1 MKMYA
6 LRVMFPAPAKNAAAG
21 NLWMLQC
28 AIYCTGTDTTA
39 YPISRTITFASHRPA
54 YARCRCAA
62 TTLTREKESIMTPI
76 VNLEG
81 KVGLITGIA
90 NEKSISTGVAEACAQ
105 AGATLII
112 TYQNE
117 KTRAFI
123 EPVIHRL
130 GVEDVHLLDVTRPE
144 TMDAAFGAIEARHG
158 KLDFAIHS
166 MAFAKRDDLHGRVVD
181 TSADGFALA
190 MDVSTHSF
198 VRLAKKAEP
207 LLEKAGGGALVTM
220 TYLGSEKV
228 IPNYG
233 VMGLCKAALEAAT
246 RYMAAELGAKGI
258 RVNAVSPGPLMTRAA
273 SGIAGFDGLMAA
285 AVERSPMHALVT
297 PEDIGALTAF
307 LVSDAGRLISGGVH
321 FVDAGYNI
329 MA

>member
-1 MKMYA
+1 M
-6 LRVMFPAPAKNAAAG
+6 
-21 NLWMLQC
+21 Q
-28 AIYCTGTDTTA
+28 
-39 YPISRTITFASHRPA
+39 
-54 YARCRCAA
+54 
-62 TTLTREKESIMTPI
+62 PI
-76 VNLEG
+76 VDLQG

-105 AGATLII
+105 AGARLVI

-117 KTRAFI
+117 RTRAFI

-130 GVEDVHLLDVTRPE
+130 GVEDVYLLDATRPE
-144 TMDAAFGAIEARHG
+144 TQQEVFERIRARFG
-158 KLDFAIHS
+158 KLDFAVHS

-198 VRLAKKAEP
+198 IRLARMCEP
-207 LLEKAGGGALVTM
+207 LMELAGGGSLVTM

-233 VMGLCKAALEAAT
+233 MMGLCKAALEAAT
-246 RYMAAELGAKGI
+246 RYLAAELGPRNI

-285 AVERSPMHALVT
+285 AVDRAPMHRLVT

-307 LVSDAGRLISGGVH
+307 LVSDAGRLVTGGVH
-321 FVDAGYNI
+321 FLDAGYNI

>member
-1 MKMYA
+1 MK
-6 LRVMFPAPAKNAAAG
+6 
-21 NLWMLQC
+21 
-28 AIYCTGTDTTA
+28 
-39 YPISRTITFASHRPA
+39 PII
-54 YARCRCAA
+54 
-62 TTLTREKESIMTPI
+62 
-76 VNLEG
+76 NLEG

-90 NEKSISTGVAEACAQ
+90 NEKSISTGVAESCIE
-105 AGATLII
+105 AGAKVII

-117 KTRAFI
+117 KTLSFL
-123 EPVIHRL
+123 EPIVSRL
-130 GVEDVHLLDVTRPE
+130 GVEDVLLLDVTKPE
-144 TMDAAFGAIEARHG
+144 TMDEVFAKIDAKYG

-198 VRLAKKAEP
+198 VRLARKAEP
-207 LLEKAGGGALVTM
+207 LLEKAGGGSLITM

-228 IPNYG
+228 IANYG

-246 RYMAAELGAKGI
+246 RYMAFELGSKNI

-285 AVERSPMHALVT
+285 AVDRSPLHRLVT
-297 PEDIGALTAF
+297 PEDIGALVSF
-307 LVSDAGRLISGGVH
+307 LVSDAGRNMSGGVH

-329 MA
+329 IG

>member
-1 MKMYA
+1 
-6 LRVMFPAPAKNAAAG
+6 
-21 NLWMLQC
+21 
-28 AIYCTGTDTTA
+28 
-39 YPISRTITFASHRPA
+39 
-54 YARCRCAA
+54 
-62 TTLTREKESIMTPI
+62 MTPI
-76 VNLEG
+76 INLQG

-123 EPVIHRL
+123 EPILGRL
-130 GVEDVHLLDVTRPE
+130 GVADAFLLDVTKPE
-144 TMDAAFGAIEARHG
+144 TMAEVFAAIDARYG
-158 KLDFAIHS
+158 KLDFALHS

-181 TSADGFALA
+181 TSPDGFALA

-198 VRLAKKAEP
+198 VRLAKMVEP
-207 LLEKAGGGALVTM
+207 LMVKAGGGSLVTM

-246 RYMAAELGAKGI
+246 RYLAAELGEKNI

-285 AVERSPMHALVT
+285 AVERSPMHSLVT

-329 MA
+329 MG

>member
-1 MKMYA
+1 
-6 LRVMFPAPAKNAAAG
+6 
-21 NLWMLQC
+21 
-28 AIYCTGTDTTA
+28 
-39 YPISRTITFASHRPA
+39 
-54 YARCRCAA
+54 
-62 TTLTREKESIMTPI
+62 MTPL
-76 VNLEG
+76 VNLTG

-90 NEKSISTGVAEACAQ
+90 NEKSISTGVAECCIE
-105 AGATLII
+105 AGATVII

-117 KTRAFI
+117 KTRAFL
-123 EPVIHRL
+123 EPIVHRL
-130 GVEDVHLLDVTRPE
+130 GIEHVLLMDVTHPQ
-144 TMDAAFGAIEARHG
+144 TIDAVFAHIDQTFG

-198 VRLAKKAEP
+198 VRLAKRCEP
-207 LLEKAGGGALVTM
+207 LMDKAGGGSLITM

-246 RYMAAELGAKGI
+246 RYMAAELGAKNI

-285 AVERSPMHALVT
+285 AIERAPMHALVT

-307 LVSDAGRLISGGVH
+307 LVSDAGRLITGGVH
-321 FVDAGYNI
+321 FVDAGYNV
-329 MA
+329 MG

>member
-1 MKMYA
+1 M
-6 LRVMFPAPAKNAAAG
+6 N
-21 NLWMLQC
+21 
-28 AIYCTGTDTTA
+28 
-39 YPISRTITFASHRPA
+39 
-54 YARCRCAA
+54 
-62 TTLTREKESIMTPI
+62 PI
-76 VNLEG
+76 VNLAG

-90 NEKSISTGVAEACAQ
+90 NEKSISTGVAEACVE

-123 EPVIHRL
+123 EPVLARL
-130 GVEDVHLLDVTRPE
+130 GIEHAYLLDVTDPAC
-144 TMDAAFGAIEARHG
+144 MDDTFAKIEASFG

-181 TSADGFALA
+181 TSADGFAMA

-207 LLEKAGGGALVTM
+207 LLEKAGGGSLVTM

-228 IPNYG
+228 IANYG

-246 RYMAAELGAKGI
+246 RYLAFELGPKGI

-273 SGIAGFDGLMAA
+273 SGIAGFDGLMAQ
-285 AVERSPMHALVT
+285 AVERAPMHSLVT

-307 LVSDAGRLISGGVH
+307 LVSDAGRFVTGGIH

-329 MA
+329 MG

>member
-1 MKMYA
+1 
-6 LRVMFPAPAKNAAAG
+6 
-21 NLWMLQC
+21 
-28 AIYCTGTDTTA
+28 
-39 YPISRTITFASHRPA
+39 
-54 YARCRCAA
+54 
-62 TTLTREKESIMTPI
+62 MTPI
-76 VNLEG
+76 INLEG

-123 EPVIHRL
+123 EPILTRL
-130 GVEDVHLLDVTRPE
+130 GVKDAYLLDVTKPE
-144 TMDAAFGAIEARHG
+144 TMGEVFAKIDADYG
-158 KLDFAIHS
+158 KLDFVLHS

-198 VRLAKKAEP
+198 VRLAKMTEP
-207 LLEKAGGGALVTM
+207 LLVKAGGGSLVTM

-246 RYMAAELGAKGI
+246 RYLAAELGEKNI

-285 AVERSPMHALVT
+285 AVDRSPMHSLVT

-329 MA
+329 MG

>member
-1 MKMYA
+1 
-6 LRVMFPAPAKNAAAG
+6 
-21 NLWMLQC
+21 
-28 AIYCTGTDTTA
+28 
-39 YPISRTITFASHRPA
+39 
-54 YARCRCAA
+54 
-62 TTLTREKESIMTPI
+62 MTPI
-76 VNLEG
+76 INLQG

-112 TYQNE
+112 TYQND

-123 EPVIHRL
+123 EPILARL
-130 GVEDVHLLDVTRPE
+130 GVKDAFLLDVTKPE
-144 TMDAAFGAIEARHG
+144 TMTDVFAEIDARYG
-158 KLDFAIHS
+158 KLDFALHS

-198 VRLAKKAEP
+198 VRLAKMVEP
-207 LLEKAGGGALVTM
+207 LMIKAGGGSLVTM

-246 RYMAAELGAKGI
+246 RYLAAELGEKNI

-285 AVERSPMHALVT
+285 AVERSPMHSLVT

-329 MA
+329 IG

>member
-1 MKMYA
+1 MK
-6 LRVMFPAPAKNAAAG
+6 
-21 NLWMLQC
+21 
-28 AIYCTGTDTTA
+28 
-39 YPISRTITFASHRPA
+39 
-54 YARCRCAA
+54 
-62 TTLTREKESIMTPI
+62 PI

-90 NEKSISTGVAEACAQ
+90 NEKSISTGVAEACVQ
-105 AGATLII
+105 AGATLVIS
-112 TYQNE
+112 YQNE

-123 EPVIHRL
+123 EPVINRL
-130 GVEDVHLLDVTRPE
+130 GVKDVYLMDVTQPE
-144 TMDAAFGAIEARHG
+144 TLSSVGSAIAERFG
-158 KLDFAIHS
+158 KLDFAVHS

-181 TSADGFALA
+181 TSPDGFALA

-198 VRLAKKAEP
+198 VRMARMVEP
-207 LLEKAGGGALVTM
+207 LMEKAGGGSLITM

-246 RYMAAELGAKGI
+246 RYLAAELGSKRI

-307 LVSDAGRLISGGVH
+307 LVSDAGRLVTGGVH
-321 FVDAGYNI
+321 YVDAGYNI

>member
-1 MKMYA
+1 M
-6 LRVMFPAPAKNAAAG
+6 
-21 NLWMLQC
+21 Q
-28 AIYCTGTDTTA
+28 AIVDL
-39 YPISRTITFASHRPA
+39 S
-54 YARCRCAA
+54 
-62 TTLTREKESIMTPI
+62 E
-76 VNLEG
+76 

-90 NEKSISTGVAEACAQ
+90 NEKSISTGVAESCVE
-105 AGATLII
+105 AGAKLIV
-112 TYQNE
+112 TYQND

-123 EPVIHRL
+123 EPVVHRL
-130 GVEDVHLLDVTRPE
+130 GVEHVYALDVTRPE
-144 TMDAAFGAIEARHG
+144 TMADVQAKILAHFG

-181 TSADGFALA
+181 TSADGFAMA

-198 VRLAKKAEP
+198 VRMAKMVES
-207 LLEKAGGGALVTM
+207 LMEKAGGGSLITM

-228 IPNYG
+228 IANYG

-246 RYMAAELGAKGI
+246 RYMACELGPKNI

-273 SGIAGFDGLMAA
+273 SGIARFDDLMASA
-285 AVERSPMHALVT
+285 IERAPMHSLVT

-307 LVSDAGRLISGGVH
+307 LVSDAGRLITGGIH

-329 MA
+329 VG

>member
-1 MKMYA
+1 MK
-6 LRVMFPAPAKNAAAG
+6 
-21 NLWMLQC
+21 
-28 AIYCTGTDTTA
+28 
-39 YPISRTITFASHRPA
+39 PII
-54 YARCRCAA
+54 
-62 TTLTREKESIMTPI
+62 
-76 VNLEG
+76 NLEG

-90 NEKSISTGVAEACAQ
+90 NEKSISTGVAEACIE
-105 AGATLII
+105 AGAKVVI

-117 KTRAFI
+117 KTLAFI
-123 EPVIHRL
+123 EPIVSRL
-130 GVEDVHLLDVTRPE
+130 GVEDVMLLDVTKPE
-144 TMDAAFGAIEARHG
+144 IVDDVFAQIDAKYG

-198 VRLAKKAEP
+198 LRLARKAEP
-207 LLEKAGGGALVTM
+207 LLEKAGGGSLITM

-228 IPNYG
+228 IANYG

-246 RYMAAELGAKGI
+246 RYMAFELGPKNI
-258 RVNAVSPGPLMTRAA
+258 RVNAISPGPLMTRAA

-285 AVERSPMHALVT
+285 AVDRSPLHRLVT
-297 PEDIGALTAF
+297 PEDIGALVSF
-307 LVSDAGRLISGGVH
+307 LVSDAGRNMSGGVH

-329 MA
+329 IG

>member
-1 MKMYA
+1 M
-6 LRVMFPAPAKNAAAG
+6 
-21 NLWMLQC
+21 Q
-28 AIYCTGTDTTA
+28 AIVDL
-39 YPISRTITFASHRPA
+39 S
-54 YARCRCAA
+54 
-62 TTLTREKESIMTPI
+62 
-76 VNLEG
+76 G

-90 NEKSISTGVAEACAQ
+90 NEKSIPTGVAESCVE
-105 AGATLII
+105 AGAKLVV
-112 TYQNE
+112 TYQND

-130 GVEDVHLLDVTRPE
+130 GVEHVYALDVTRPE
-144 TMDAAFGAIEARHG
+144 TMDEVQAKIAEHFG

-181 TSADGFALA
+181 TSADGFAVA

-198 VRLAKKAEP
+198 VRMAKMVEP
-207 LLEKAGGGALVTM
+207 LMEKAGGGSLITM

-228 IPNYG
+228 IANYG

-246 RYMAAELGAKGI
+246 RYMACELGPKNI

-273 SGIAGFDGLMAA
+273 SGIARFDDLMASA
-285 AVERSPMHALVT
+285 IERAPMHSLVT

-307 LVSDAGRLISGGVH
+307 LVSDAGRLITGGVH

-329 MA
+329 VG

>member
-1 MKMYA
+1 M
-6 LRVMFPAPAKNAAAG
+6 
-21 NLWMLQC
+21 
-28 AIYCTGTDTTA
+28 
-39 YPISRTITFASHRPA
+39 
-54 YARCRCAA
+54 
-62 TTLTREKESIMTPI
+62 EPI
-76 VNLEG
+76 VDLSG

-90 NEKSISTGVAEACAQ
+90 NEKSISTGVAESCVD
-105 AGATLII
+105 AGAKVVI

-117 KTRAFI
+117 KTLAFI
-123 EPVIHRL
+123 EPIVHRL
-130 GVEDVHLLDVTRPE
+130 GLEHVCLMDVTKPE
-144 TMDAAFGAIEARHG
+144 TVAETMSHIDSAFG

-198 VRLAKKAEP
+198 VRLAKAVEP
-207 LLEKAGGGALVTM
+207 LMEKAGGGSLITM

-246 RYMAAELGAKGI
+246 RYMACELGQKGI

-273 SGIAGFDGLMAA
+273 SGIARFDDLMAS

-307 LVSDAGRLISGGVH
+307 LVSDAGRLITGGVH

-329 MA
+329 IG

>member
-1 MKMYA
+1 MK
-6 LRVMFPAPAKNAAAG
+6 
-21 NLWMLQC
+21 
-28 AIYCTGTDTTA
+28 
-39 YPISRTITFASHRPA
+39 
-54 YARCRCAA
+54 
-62 TTLTREKESIMTPI
+62 PI

-90 NEKSISTGVAEACAQ
+90 NEKSISTGVAEACAE
-105 AGATLII
+105 AGAKLVI
-112 TYQNE
+112 TYQND

-130 GVEDVHLLDVTRPE
+130 GVEHAYLLDVTRPE
-144 TMDAAFGAIEARHG
+144 TLADVYTQIERNFG
-158 KLDFAIHS
+158 KLDFAVHS

-181 TSADGFALA
+181 TSPDGFALA

-198 VRLAKKAEP
+198 VRLAKMVEP
-207 LLEKAGGGALVTM
+207 LMEKAGGGSLITM

-246 RYMAAELGAKGI
+246 RYMAFELGEKNI

-273 SGIAGFDGLMAA
+273 SGIAGFDGLMAT
-285 AVERSPMHALVT
+285 AVERSPMHRLVT

>member
-1 MKMYA
+1 MKP
-6 LRVMFPAPAKNAAAG
+6 L
-21 NLWMLQC
+21 
-28 AIYCTGTDTTA
+28 
-39 YPISRTITFASHRPA
+39 
-54 YARCRCAA
+54 
-62 TTLTREKESIMTPI
+62 

-90 NEKSISTGVAEACAQ
+90 NEKSISTGVAEACVE
-105 AGATLII
+105 AGAKVVI

-123 EPVIHRL
+123 EPIMNRL
-130 GVEDVHLLDVTRPE
+130 GIENAYMMDVTRPE
-144 TMDAAFGAIEARHG
+144 TLTDVYEKIDAAYG
-158 KLDFAIHS
+158 KLDFALHS

-198 VRLAKKAEP
+198 VRLAKMVEP
-207 LLEKAGGGALVTM
+207 LLVKAGGGSLVTM

-228 IPNYG
+228 IANYG

-246 RYMAAELGAKGI
+246 RYMAYELGSKNI

-285 AVERSPMHALVT
+285 AVDRSPMHSLVT

-307 LVSDAGRLISGGVH
+307 LVSDAGRLITGGVH
-321 FVDAGYNI
+321 FVDAGYNV

>member
-1 MKMYA
+1 
-6 LRVMFPAPAKNAAAG
+6 
-21 NLWMLQC
+21 
-28 AIYCTGTDTTA
+28 
-39 YPISRTITFASHRPA
+39 
-54 YARCRCAA
+54 
-62 TTLTREKESIMTPI
+62 MTPI
-76 VNLEG
+76 INLAG
-81 KVGLITGIA
+81 KIGLITGIA
-90 NEKSISTGVAEACAQ
+90 NEKSISTGVAEACAR
-105 AGATLII
+105 AGARLVV

-117 KTRAFI
+117 RTRPFI
-123 EPVIHRL
+123 DPVVRRL
-130 GVEDVHLLDVTRPE
+130 GVEDVFLLDVIRPE
-144 TMDAAFGAIEARHG
+144 TIDALFAEIDARHG

-198 VRLAKKAEP
+198 VRLAAKAEP
-207 LLEKAGGGALVTM
+207 LMIKAGGGALVTM

-246 RYMAAELGAKGI
+246 RYLAAELGRSRI

-285 AVERSPMHALVT
+285 AVERSPMHSLVT
-297 PEDIGALTAF
+297 PEDVGALTAF

>member
-1 MKMYA
+1 MK
-6 LRVMFPAPAKNAAAG
+6 
-21 NLWMLQC
+21 
-28 AIYCTGTDTTA
+28 
-39 YPISRTITFASHRPA
+39 PII
-54 YARCRCAA
+54 
-62 TTLTREKESIMTPI
+62 
-76 VNLEG
+76 NLEG

-90 NEKSISTGVAEACAQ
+90 NEKSISTGVAESCIE
-105 AGATLII
+105 AGAKVII

-117 KTRAFI
+117 KTLAFL
-123 EPVIHRL
+123 EPIVSRL
-130 GVEDVHLLDVTRPE
+130 GVEDVLLLDVTKPE
-144 TMDAAFGAIEARHG
+144 TMDEVFAKIDAKYG

-198 VRLAKKAEP
+198 LRLARKAEP
-207 LLEKAGGGALVTM
+207 LLEKAGGGSLITM

-228 IPNYG
+228 IANYG

-246 RYMAAELGAKGI
+246 RYMAFELGPKNI
-258 RVNAVSPGPLMTRAA
+258 RVNAISPGPLMTRAA

-285 AVERSPMHALVT
+285 AVDRSPLHRLVT
-297 PEDIGALTAF
+297 PEDIGALVSF
-307 LVSDAGRLISGGVH
+307 LVSDAGRNMSGGVH

-329 MA
+329 IG

>member
-1 MKMYA
+1 M
-6 LRVMFPAPAKNAAAG
+6 AP
-21 NLWMLQC
+21 
-28 AIYCTGTDTTA
+28 I
-39 YPISRTITFASHRPA
+39 I
-54 YARCRCAA
+54 
-62 TTLTREKESIMTPI
+62 
-76 VNLEG
+76 NLEG

-105 AGATLII
+105 AGATLIV

-123 EPVIHRL
+123 EPVVHRL
-130 GVEDVHLLDVTRPE
+130 GIKDVFLLDVTQPE
-144 TMDAAFGAIEARHG
+144 TMDTAFAEIEARYG
-158 KLDFAIHS
+158 KLDFALHS

-181 TSADGFALA
+181 TSPDGFALA

-198 VRLAKKAEP
+198 IRLARKAEP

-246 RYMAAELGAKGI
+246 RYLAAELGAKNI

-285 AVERSPMHALVT
+285 AVERSPMHRLVT

-307 LVSDAGRLISGGVH
+307 LVSDAGKLVSGGVH

-329 MA
+329 MG

>member
-1 MKMYA
+1 M
-6 LRVMFPAPAKNAAAG
+6 RSIF
-21 NLWMLQC
+21 NL
-28 AIYCTGTDTTA
+28 D
-39 YPISRTITFASHRPA
+39 
-54 YARCRCAA
+54 
-62 TTLTREKESIMTPI
+62 
-76 VNLEG
+76 G
-81 KVGLITGIA
+81 KIGLITGIA
-90 NEKSISTGVAEACAQ
+90 NEKSISAGVAEACAD
-105 AGATLII
+105 AGAKLII

-123 EPVIHRL
+123 EPIINRL
-130 GVEDVHLLDVTRPE
+130 GVEDVYLLDVTHPE
-144 TMDAAFGAIEARHG
+144 TLTQVYDEINSKYG

-198 VRLAKKAEP
+198 VRMAKMVEP
-207 LLEKAGGGALVTM
+207 LMEKAGGGSLITM

-246 RYMAAELGAKGI
+246 RYLAAELGAKNI
-258 RVNAVSPGPLMTRAA
+258 RVNALSPGPLMTRAA
-273 SGIAGFDGLMAA
+273 SGIAGFDGLMAI
-285 AVERSPMHALVT
+285 AVERAPMHRLVT

-307 LVSDAGRLISGGVH
+307 LVSDAGRLVTGGVH

>member
-1 MKMYA
+1 MK
-6 LRVMFPAPAKNAAAG
+6 
-21 NLWMLQC
+21 
-28 AIYCTGTDTTA
+28 
-39 YPISRTITFASHRPA
+39 PII
-54 YARCRCAA
+54 
-62 TTLTREKESIMTPI
+62 
-76 VNLEG
+76 NLEG

-90 NEKSISTGVAEACAQ
+90 NEKSISTGVAEACID
-105 AGATLII
+105 AGAKVII

-117 KTRAFI
+117 KTLAFI
-123 EPVIHRL
+123 EPIVSRL
-130 GVEDVHLLDVTRPE
+130 GVEDVMLLDVTKPE
-144 TMDAAFGAIEARHG
+144 IVDDVFAQIDAKYG

-198 VRLAKKAEP
+198 LRLARKAEP
-207 LLEKAGGGALVTM
+207 LLEKAGGGSLITM

-228 IPNYG
+228 IANYG

-246 RYMAAELGAKGI
+246 RYMAFELGPKNI
-258 RVNAVSPGPLMTRAA
+258 RVNAISPGPLMTRAA

-285 AVERSPMHALVT
+285 AVDRSPLHRLVT
-297 PEDIGALTAF
+297 PEDIGALVSF
-307 LVSDAGRLISGGVH
+307 LVSDAGRNMSGGVH

-329 MA
+329 IG

>member
-1 MKMYA
+1 MTRVLTLNLQHGLLGDTGAVAGPEELDDA
-6 LRVMFPAPAKNAAAG
+6 LAAVGADGLVEKEILIEVARERAAAAG
-21 NLWMLQC
+21 
-28 AIYCTGTDTTA
+28 
-39 YPISRTITFASHRPA
+39 
-54 YARCRCAA
+54 
-62 TTLTREKESIMTPI
+62 
-76 VNLEG
+76 VNIWQL
-81 KVGLITGIA
+81 
-90 NEKSISTGVAEACAQ
+90 AEALSPDNFTLASGQVRAADRKLLLRSQ
-105 AGATLII
+105 A
-112 TYQNE
+112 TYP
-117 KTRAFI
+117 A
-123 EPVIHRL
+123 L
-130 GVEDVHLLDVTRPE
+130 
-144 TMDAAFGAIEARHG
+144 AAIEARHG

-307 LVSDAGRLISGGVH
+307 LVSDAGRLVSGGVH

>member
-1 MKMYA
+1 
-6 LRVMFPAPAKNAAAG
+6 
-21 NLWMLQC
+21 
-28 AIYCTGTDTTA
+28 
-39 YPISRTITFASHRPA
+39 
-54 YARCRCAA
+54 
-62 TTLTREKESIMTPI
+62 MTPI
-76 VNLEG
+76 INLEG

-123 EPVIHRL
+123 EPILGRL
-130 GVEDVHLLDVTRPE
+130 GVTDAYLLDVTKPE
-144 TMDAAFGAIEARHG
+144 TMTEVFDQIDARYG
-158 KLDFAIHS
+158 KLDFALHS

-198 VRLAKKAEP
+198 VRLAKMVEP
-207 LLEKAGGGALVTM
+207 LMIKAGGGSLVTM

-246 RYMAAELGAKGI
+246 RYLAAELGEKGI

-285 AVERSPMHALVT
+285 AVERSPMHSLVT

-329 MA
+329 MG

>member
-1 MKMYA
+1 M
-6 LRVMFPAPAKNAAAG
+6 
-21 NLWMLQC
+21 Q
-28 AIYCTGTDTTA
+28 
-39 YPISRTITFASHRPA
+39 
-54 YARCRCAA
+54 
-62 TTLTREKESIMTPI
+62 PI
-76 VNLEG
+76 VDLQG

-105 AGATLII
+105 AGARLVI

-117 KTRAFI
+117 RTRAFI
-123 EPVIHRL
+123 EPVVHRL
-130 GVEDVHLLDVTRPE
+130 GVEDVYLLDATRPDTQQE
-144 TMDAAFGAIEARHG
+144 VFERIRARFG
-158 KLDFAIHS
+158 KLDFAVHS

-198 VRLAKKAEP
+198 IRLARMCEP
-207 LLEKAGGGALVTM
+207 LMELAGGGSLVTM

-233 VMGLCKAALEAAT
+233 MMGLCKAALEAAT
-246 RYMAAELGAKGI
+246 RYLAAELGPRNI

-285 AVERSPMHALVT
+285 AVDRAPMHRLVT

-307 LVSDAGRLISGGVH
+307 LVSDAGRLVTGGVH
-321 FVDAGYNI
+321 FLDAGYNI

>member
-1 MKMYA
+1 
-6 LRVMFPAPAKNAAAG
+6 
-21 NLWMLQC
+21 
-28 AIYCTGTDTTA
+28 
-39 YPISRTITFASHRPA
+39 
-54 YARCRCAA
+54 
-62 TTLTREKESIMTPI
+62 MTPI

-198 VRLAKKAEP
+198 VRLARKAEP
-207 LLEKAGGGALVTM
+207 LLEKAGGGSLITM

-228 IPNYG
+228 IANYG
-233 VMGLCKAALEAAT
+233 MMGLCKAALEAAT
-246 RYMAAELGAKGI
+246 RYMAFELGAKNI

-273 SGIAGFDGLMAA
+273 SGIAGFDGLMAS
-285 AVERSPMHALVT
+285 AVDRSPLHRLVT

-307 LVSDAGRLISGGVH
+307 LISDAGRNMTGGVH

-329 MA
+329 IG

>member
-1 MKMYA
+1 M
-6 LRVMFPAPAKNAAAG
+6 
-21 NLWMLQC
+21 
-28 AIYCTGTDTTA
+28 
-39 YPISRTITFASHRPA
+39 
-54 YARCRCAA
+54 
-62 TTLTREKESIMTPI
+62 EPI
-76 VNLEG
+76 VDLSG

-90 NEKSISTGVAEACAQ
+90 NEKSISTGVAESCVD
-105 AGATLII
+105 AGAKVVV

-117 KTRAFI
+117 KTLAFI
-123 EPVIHRL
+123 EPIVHRL
-130 GVEDVHLLDVTRPE
+130 GLEHVCLMDVTKPE
-144 TMDAAFGAIEARHG
+144 TVAETMAYIDAAFG

-198 VRLAKKAEP
+198 VRLAKAVEP
-207 LLEKAGGGALVTM
+207 LMEKAGGGSLVTM

-246 RYMAAELGAKGI
+246 RYMACELGQKGI

-273 SGIAGFDGLMAA
+273 SGIARFDDLMAS

-307 LVSDAGRLISGGVH
+307 LVSDAGRLITGGVH

-329 MA
+329 IG

>member
-1 MKMYA
+1 MK
-6 LRVMFPAPAKNAAAG
+6 
-21 NLWMLQC
+21 
-28 AIYCTGTDTTA
+28 
-39 YPISRTITFASHRPA
+39 
-54 YARCRCAA
+54 
-62 TTLTREKESIMTPI
+62 PI

-90 NEKSISTGVAEACAQ
+90 NEKSISTGVAEACVE
-105 AGATLII
+105 AGAKLVI
-112 TYQNE
+112 TYQND

-123 EPVIHRL
+123 EPVVNRL
-130 GVEDVHLLDVTRPE
+130 GVSNVYLLDVTRPE
-144 TMDAAFGAIEARHG
+144 TLTDVFGQIDAEFG
-158 KLDFAIHS
+158 KLDFAVHS

-198 VRLAKKAEP
+198 VRLAKMVEP
-207 LLEKAGGGALVTM
+207 LMEKAGGGALVTM

-233 VMGLCKAALEAAT
+233 MMGLCKAALEAAT
-246 RYMAAELGAKGI
+246 RYMAFELGNKNI

-273 SGIAGFDGLMAA
+273 SGIAGFDGLMAT

>member
-1 MKMYA
+1 MK
-6 LRVMFPAPAKNAAAG
+6 
-21 NLWMLQC
+21 
-28 AIYCTGTDTTA
+28 
-39 YPISRTITFASHRPA
+39 PII
-54 YARCRCAA
+54 
-62 TTLTREKESIMTPI
+62 
-76 VNLEG
+76 NLEG

-90 NEKSISTGVAEACAQ
+90 NEKSISTGVAEACVE
-105 AGATLII
+105 AGAKVVI

-117 KTRAFI
+117 KTLAFI
-123 EPVIHRL
+123 EPIVSRL
-130 GVEDVHLLDVTRPE
+130 GVEDVMLLDVTKPE
-144 TMDAAFGAIEARHG
+144 IVDDVFAQIDAKYG

-246 RYMAAELGAKGI
+246 RYMAFELGPKNI
-258 RVNAVSPGPLMTRAA
+258 RVNAISPGPLMTRAA

-285 AVERSPMHALVT
+285 AVDRSPLHRLVT

-307 LVSDAGRLISGGVH
+307 LVSDAGRNMSGGVH

-329 MA
+329 IG

>member
-1 MKMYA
+1 M
-6 LRVMFPAPAKNAAAG
+6 N
-21 NLWMLQC
+21 
-28 AIYCTGTDTTA
+28 
-39 YPISRTITFASHRPA
+39 
-54 YARCRCAA
+54 
-62 TTLTREKESIMTPI
+62 PI
-76 VNLEG
+76 VNLAG

-90 NEKSISTGVAEACAQ
+90 NEKSISTGVAEACAE
-105 AGATLII
+105 AGATLVV
-112 TYQNE
+112 TYQND

-130 GVEDVHLLDVTRPE
+130 GIQDVYLLDVTRPE
-144 TMDAAFGAIEARHG
+144 TMSEVMSRIEATHG

-181 TSADGFALA
+181 TSPDGFALA

-198 VRLAKKAEP
+198 VRMAKAVEP
-207 LLEKAGGGALVTM
+207 LMEKAGGGALVTM

-246 RYMAAELGAKGI
+246 RYMAFELGAKNI

-273 SGIAGFDGLMAA
+273 SGIAGFDALMST
-285 AVERSPMHALVT
+285 AVERSPMHSLVT
-297 PEDIGALTAF
+297 PEDVGALTAF

>member
-1 MKMYA
+1 MK
-6 LRVMFPAPAKNAAAG
+6 
-21 NLWMLQC
+21 
-28 AIYCTGTDTTA
+28 
-39 YPISRTITFASHRPA
+39 
-54 YARCRCAA
+54 
-62 TTLTREKESIMTPI
+62 PI
-76 VNLEG
+76 VNLDG

-90 NEKSISTGVAEACAQ
+90 NEKSISTGVAEACAE
-105 AGATLII
+105 AGATLVI

-123 EPVIHRL
+123 EPVINRL
-130 GVEDVHLLDVTRPE
+130 GVKDVYLMDVTQPE
-144 TMDAAFGAIEARHG
+144 TLQAVGEAIGERFG
-158 KLDFAIHS
+158 KLDFAVHS

-181 TSADGFALA
+181 TSPDGFALA

-198 VRLAKKAEP
+198 VRMARMVEP
-207 LLEKAGGGALVTM
+207 LMEKAGGGSLITM

-246 RYMAAELGAKGI
+246 RYLAAELGSKHI

-307 LVSDAGRLISGGVH
+307 LVSDAGRLVTGGVH
-321 FVDAGYNI
+321 YVDAGYNI